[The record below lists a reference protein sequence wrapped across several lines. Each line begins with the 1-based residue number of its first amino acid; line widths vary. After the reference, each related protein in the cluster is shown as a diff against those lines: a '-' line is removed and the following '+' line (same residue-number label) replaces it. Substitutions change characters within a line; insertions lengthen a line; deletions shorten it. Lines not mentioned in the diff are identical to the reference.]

1 MNTNK
6 NETKSKVKIFY
17 IVIPQH
23 YACRLSINHI
33 HDEIIPYSYS
43 IIPGAHSLFRQH
55 GMKYTEGAKKQEN
68 QIMIHKAWWRHQMET
83 FSALLA
89 ICAGNSPVT
98 GEFPAQRPVTW
109 SFMFSFI
116 CDWINGWVN
125 NREAGD
131 LRRNCAHYDVNVM
144 MQ

>member
-6 NETKSKVKIFY
+6 NETRSKVKIFY

-55 GMKYTEGAKKQEN
+55 GMKYTEGAKNKKIKLWYIKHDDVIKWN
-68 QIMIHKAWWRHQMET
+68 IFR
-83 FSALLA
+83 
-89 ICAGNSPVT
+89 VT
-98 GEFPAQRPVTW
+98 GHLRGEFTGHRWIPSTKASDVELYV
-109 SFMFSFI
+109 FFI